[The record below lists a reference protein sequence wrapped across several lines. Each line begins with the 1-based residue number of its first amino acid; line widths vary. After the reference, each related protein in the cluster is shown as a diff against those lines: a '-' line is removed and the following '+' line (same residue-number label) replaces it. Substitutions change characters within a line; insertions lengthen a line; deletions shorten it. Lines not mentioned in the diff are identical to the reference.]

1 MSSSSSSR
9 FQTVTIGVLRMTDSA
24 VTIAADKPLVL
35 GTNGTDSNH
44 AVTKGQLDS
53 VASNLESAINAI
65 AGNDITLDTLA
76 EMKHFVDGVELS
88 GATNLL
94 TAVNTLSA
102 STDTAISLVSSAA
115 SSALASVNN
124 ALQQSIGD
132 EASARDV
139 ADVAITRRLFRDV
152 HVQLSSIV
160 RPDEG
165 WPSPMPS
172 IVKAATEHDGWYF
185 TNGGPGTSN
194 RKINWYFG
202 APTDATGDA
211 SGASLLEVDLPLRLI
226 SPAKR
231 PWITVYTKLTGS
243 GDATS
248 WYHARY
254 NYIANSTLA
263 ANTNYLF
270 RALISGS
277 TAVGS
282 LSGFSNVDLTIDPS
296 ASTNTPLLATD
307 RILSV
312 VISTDSSAAAG
323 GIQCVFHGMDI
334 QSTNGNVAYHLSNND
349 VVHRHILLKL
359 AEVYRSMGQSDSE
372 LMNYV

>member
-1 MSSSSSSR
+1 MSR
-9 FQTVTIGVLRMTDSA
+9 FQTVTIGALKMSDSA
-24 VTIAADKPLVL
+24 VTIAADRPLVL
-35 GTNGTDSNH
+35 GTIGIDSNH
-44 AVTKGQLDS
+44 AVTKAQLDS
-53 VASNLESAINAI
+53 AVSTLESAISTI
-65 AGNDITLDTLA
+65 AGSDTALDTLN
-76 EMKHFVDGVELS
+76 EMKDFVNSVETT
-88 GATNLL
+88 GASNLL
-94 TAVNTLSA
+94 TAINNLSTT
-102 STDTAISLVSSAA
+102 TDSAILDARSAA
-115 SSALASVNN
+115 SSALASVLNV
-124 ALQQSIGD
+124 LQQSIGD
-132 EASARDV
+132 ESNARDA

-152 HVQLSSIV
+152 HVQLSSSV
-160 RPDEG
+160 QPDEG
-165 WPSPMPS
+165 RPTPIPSP
-172 IVKAATEHDGWYF
+172 IRAAILHHGWYF
-185 TNGGPGTSN
+185 RNTGPGTPS
-194 RKINWYFG
+194 RKINWYFA

-226 SPAKR
+226 SSAKR

-254 NYIANSTLA
+254 NYLANSTLA
-263 ANTNYLF
+263 GNTNYLF

-296 ASTNTPLLATD
+296 TSTNTPLLPTD
-307 RILSV
+307 NILSV

-323 GIQCVFHGMDI
+323 GLECVFHGMDI
-334 QSTNGNVAYHLSNND
+334 HSTNGNVAYHLSNND